1 MRPTRGSLATD
12 RFSNET
18 KIQSTDLEQKYVSD
32 EYICVL
38 NETKVEHK

>member
-18 KIQSTDLEQKYVSD
+18 QIQSTDLEQKYVS
-32 EYICVL
+32 E
-38 NETKVEHK
+38 NTKTVMNT